1 MKSHDKTIERSE
13 TMRKNSIFTR
23 LVSLTVAFAMVLT
36 IGGSVFAKRIR
47 DITLGTAITVSV
59 TKNSKDWYT
68 FTPTHTG
75 EYTLTA
81 RRLTNASS
89 TGTIA
94 TSTNTTA
101 KKPTWT
107 DVLDEIGSSNATKTL
122 TLIAGTTY
130 GFRVRHGSDNERQY
144 TFTLSAN
151 FATISFNGNGSTST
165 MDSVYPALNQAYTL
179 PACTMTREDYE
190 FAGWAT
196 SATGDVVYAD
206 QASVTPTG
214 DMTLYAK
221 WNKLDEIEA
230 TATDYTAPYDGQA
243 HGITFEV
250 TTPATDYTIEYR
262 TSTTAQWS
270 TTAPTRTDAGTT
282 TVYWQ
287 IKAPGYKTL
296 SGQNTITVQNG
307 EIICSAEGYDGVYNG
322 QAHSITV
329 NVTSPTDATIQ
340 YGTDGS
346 SWSSTKPEYTN
357 EGTYTVYYYITRS
370 NYASVTGYQT
380 VNITAADMTVTADDV
395 TAVYDGEAH
404 GIEVN
409 VITPA
414 SGATVLYGE
423 SVDACTLTTSPTYSY
438 GEHTVYYLVTAPNY
452 NDYSGSATVSIS
464 DVDIVATAEGYDGPY
479 DDEAHGIT
487 VTVTEPESGAS
498 VMFGTE
504 EGTYDM
510 EVSPVFTE
518 IGDYTVYY
526 QVTAEGHNPLTG
538 SATVSI
544 GELVIDATVSGY
556 NGIYDGEDH
565 GITVVV
571 NTPAE
576 GASVMYGTE
585 AGTYDLEASP
595 VYSEIGTYTVYYR
608 ITAENYAPREG
619 SATVTISE
627 NPDRDD
633 AREALIELIAASDEI
648 LDEWE
653 DLLPEDLVEA
663 LLDAEDAAYEV
674 LNNESASVEQ
684 LEAAADNLAN
694 ALGNILEY
702 IGENTDDEPELTPEQ
717 RTRLSVINFV
727 ENLYI
732 HALGRRFDVSGRDSW
747 VSLIMDQNGTGT
759 QVARGFLGS
768 QEFLGMGLDD
778 EGFVKVLYSA
788 LFNRVPE
795 ADEVETWTNALAAGV
810 TREEVI
816 NAFFASPE
824 WARTCAYYCVNI

>member
-1 MKSHDKTIERSE
+1 
-13 TMRKNSIFTR
+13 MRKNSIFTR

-36 IGGSVFAKRIR
+36 IGGSVFAKRIS

-107 DVLDEIGSSNATKTL
+107 DVLNNIGSSNATKTL

-130 GFRVRHGSDNERQY
+130 GFRVRHGSDQERQY

-165 MDSVYPALNQAYTL
+165 MDSVYPTLNQAYTL

-221 WNKLDEIEA
+221 WNKLDEIDA

-243 HGITFEV
+243 HGITVSV
-250 TTPATDYTIEYR
+250 TKPATGATIEYSEAA
-262 TSTTAQWS
+262 TGPWS
-270 TTAPTRTDAGTT
+270 STAPTFTD
-282 TVYWQ
+282 V
-287 IKAPGYKTL
+287 
-296 SGQNTITVQNG
+296 
-307 EIICSAEGYDGVYNG
+307 
-322 QAHSITV
+322 
-329 NVTSPTDATIQ
+329 
-340 YGTDGS
+340 GS
-346 SWSSTKPEYTN
+346 H
-357 EGTYTVYYYITRS
+357 TVYYRIT
-370 NYASVTGYQT
+370 AAHYQT
-380 VNITAADMTVTADDV
+380 VESSATVSIAKADMTVNAADV

-404 GIEVN
+404 GITVTVTE
-409 VITPA
+409 PQ

-423 SVDACTLTTSPTYSY
+423 SAETCTETTSPTYSY
-438 GEHTVYYLVTAPNY
+438 GEHTVYFVVSADNY

-464 DVDIVATAEGYDGPY
+464 DIDIAATAEGYDGPY
-479 DDEAHGIT
+479 DGEAHGIT

-498 VMFGTE
+498 VMYGTE
-504 EGTYDM
+504 EGSYDY
-510 EVSPVFTE
+510 EISPVFTQ

-544 GELVIDATVSGY
+544 GALVIDATVSGY
-556 NGIYDGEDH
+556 NGICDGEDH

-619 SATVTISE
+619 SATVTISV

-674 LNNESASVEQ
+674 LNNEIASVEQ

-694 ALGNILEY
+694 ALGNILVY

-795 ADEVETWTNALAAGV
+795 ADEVDTWTNALAAGV

>member
-1 MKSHDKTIERSE
+1 MSAPA
-13 TMRKNSIFTR
+13 N
-23 LVSLTVAFAMVLT
+23 A
-36 IGGSVFAKRIR
+36 RIR
-47 DITLGTAITVSV
+47 YRNAQG
-59 TKNSKDWYT
+59 W
-68 FTPTHTG
+68 
-75 EYTLTA
+75 YTLT
-81 RRLTNASS
+81 NP
-89 TGTIA
+89 
-94 TSTNTTA
+94 
-101 KKPTWT
+101 PT
-107 DVLDEIGSSNATKTL
+107 
-122 TLIAGTTY
+122 Y
-130 GFRVRHGSDNERQY
+130 
-144 TFTLSAN
+144 SA
-151 FATISFNGNGSTST
+151 
-165 MDSVYPALNQAYTL
+165 V
-179 PACTMTREDYE
+179 
-190 FAGWAT
+190 
-196 SATGDVVYAD
+196 
-206 QASVTPTG
+206 
-214 DMTLYAK
+214 
-221 WNKLDEIEA
+221 
-230 TATDYTAPYDGQA
+230 
-243 HGITFEV
+243 
-250 TTPATDYTIEYR
+250 
-262 TSTTAQWS
+262 
-270 TTAPTRTDAGTT
+270 
-282 TVYWQ
+282 
-287 IKAPGYKTL
+287 
-296 SGQNTITVQNG
+296 
-307 EIICSAEGYDGVYNG
+307 
-322 QAHSITV
+322 
-329 NVTSPTDATIQ
+329 
-340 YGTDGS
+340 
-346 SWSSTKPEYTN
+346 
-357 EGTYTVYYYITRS
+357 GTYPVYYRITAD
-370 NYASVTGYQT
+370 NYQT
-380 VNITAADMTVTADDV
+380 VESSATVEITAADMTVTA
-395 TAVYDGEAH
+395 TGYSAPYDGAAH
-404 GIEVN
+404 GIEVE
-409 VITPA
+409 VTTPS

-423 SVDACTLTTSPTYSY
+423 SADACTLTTSPTYSY
-438 GEHTVYYLVTAPNY
+438 GEHTVYFVVSADNY
-452 NDYSGSATVSIS
+452 NDYTGSATVVIS
-464 DVDIVATAEGYDGPY
+464 DIDVVADVEAYNGPY
-479 DDEAHGIT
+479 DGEAHGIT

-504 EGTYDM
+504 EGTYNM

-518 IGDYTVYY
+518 SGDYTVYY
-526 QVTAEGHNPLTG
+526 RVTAEGHNPLTG

-556 NGIYDGEDH
+556 NGICDGEDH

-663 LLDAEDAAYEV
+663 LLDAEDAANEV
-674 LNNESASVEQ
+674 LNNEIASVEQ

-795 ADEVETWTNALAAGV
+795 ADEVDTWTNALAAGV